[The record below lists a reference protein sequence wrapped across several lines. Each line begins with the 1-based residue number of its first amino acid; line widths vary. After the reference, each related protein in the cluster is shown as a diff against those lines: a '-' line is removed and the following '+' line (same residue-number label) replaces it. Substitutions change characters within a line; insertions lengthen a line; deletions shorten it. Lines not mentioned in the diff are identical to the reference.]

1 MYIRRTNIKSREI
14 GEPYYTYRL
23 VESVRTSTSVHQVT
37 LLNLGRQFAV
47 PRPQWGPLAERI
59 EALVQG
65 QLDLIADGLDPQ
77 WEVMARDGAA
87 RLVSR
92 RGTTVAAKE
101 AAAPCDY
108 QRVDLERLEGVR
120 PRSVGI
126 EYVALEALRRL
137 GLDVK
142 LAQLGFNRHP
152 LGAAIGA
159 IIGRMGR
166 PGSELAT
173 HQWLQLRSGLGELL
187 DDDFAA
193 LDLNQWYRV
202 SDRLLAHRAMLE
214 GFLYQQERDL
224 FALAETITLY
234 DLTNTFFAST
244 ASGNPKA
251 KHGHSQEQR
260 TDCPLVTLALVLD
273 ASGFP
278 KRREVVAGNVSAPKT
293 LAKMLGHLAL
303 APGAV
308 APTVV
313 LDAGMATAANLTWLT
328 ERGYRYLVVSR
339 ERHQPFNAEA
349 AILIRAEGDTQIRAQ
364 RVVDAVTGEVRLYG
378 HATGREAKAR
388 GIELRF
394 STRLEAALKYLAEGL
409 NLPRRV
415 KGYGQVQIRIGRL
428 RQRYSR
434 VARYDDIRLDQD
446 AASGNATALVWTR
459 IVRPRTPSPG
469 SIACAPI
476 SAIGK
481 RPPCGR
487 PMLWSSFFGHLDK
500 FFLSHCLLVSMG

>member
-1 MYIRRTNIKSREI
+1 MA
-14 GEPYYTYRL
+14 GG
-23 VESVRTSTSVHQVT
+23 VRQHTV
-37 LLNLGRQFAV
+37 LNLGRHCAV
-47 PRPQWGPLAERI
+47 PRAQWAPLAQRV
-59 EALVQG
+59 EALLGG
-65 QLDLIADGLDPQ
+65 QLELIADGLDGQ
-77 WEVMARDGAA
+77 WAALAQQVAA
-87 RLVSR
+87 RMVSH
-92 RGTTVAAKE
+92 RGTLVAQQDTP
-101 AAAPCDY
+101 APEGDY
-108 QRVDLERLEGVR
+108 PRVDLARVEVIR
-120 PRSVGI
+120 PRSLGA
-126 EYVALEALRRL
+126 EQVALAARRRL
-137 GLDVK
+137 GLGLDRQLVE
-142 LAQLGFNRHP
+142 LGFNRHP
-152 LGAAIGA
+152 VSAAIGTLV
-159 IIGRMGR
+159 GRR
-166 PGSELAT
+166 VPPGSALAT
-173 HQWLQLRSGLGELL
+173 HPWRQQRSGLGELL
-187 DDDFAA
+187 DDDCGA
-193 LDLNQWYRV
+193 LDVMRRYRV
-202 SDRLLAHRAMLE
+202 SDQLLAHRAALE
-214 GFLYQQERDL
+214 AHFYGQERDL

-469 SIACAPI
+469 SIACAPTRLTGM
-476 SAIGK
+476 ST
-481 RPPCGR
+481 PCGR
-487 PMLWSSFFGHLDK
+487 PTPCSPIWRPCSAP
-500 FFLSHCLLVSMG
+500 